1 MIRIERPEKAPDIFQ
16 DSGEREKGIVCGLH
30 DLHADEYRTRART
43 FKFKDHIYGHASVR
57 NTLLEAQH
65 RKCCYCE
72 SKFRANYPGAV
83 VHFRPKGA
91 VQQERSQER
100 EYPGYYWLAY
110 VWENLLV
117 SCFWCNSTYKGALF
131 PLSNPEA
138 RSRSHRDDVEAE
150 HPLLVDPASEDPRQ
164 HIRFRGSASEPLT
177 KRGRETIRLLG
188 LNRSDLEEDRREWL
202 AILSTFQSIL
212 RLGEEVDGELLEPT
226 RDRLERAVRPDA
238 KYSSMARY
246 FLEPDNGLSDPRPDD
261 A

>member
-1 MIRIERPEKAPDIFQ
+1 MIRIERPERAPDILQ
-16 DSGEREKGIVCGLH
+16 DSGEREKGIVCELH

-83 VHFRPKGA
+83 EHFRPKGA

-110 VWENLLV
+110 GWENLLV

-177 KRGRETIRLLG
+177 KRGRETIRVLG
-188 LNRSDLEEDRREWL
+188 LDRDDLEEARREWL
-202 AILSTFQSIL
+202 EILDVLRETVRLGERVGEERVERAQSIL
-212 RLGEEVDGELLEPT
+212 QH
-226 RDRLERAVRPDA
+226 AVRPDA

-246 FLEPDNGLSDPRPDD
+246 FLEPNNGQGEPR
-261 A
+261 